1 MDDIFYEKLLYRIIR
16 GRIRL
21 KLGDLVLIIHEP
33 SLDLVEESI
42 DIYEEAYKK
51 AYFREVP
58 IKSEIIETLF
68 DNELWSPFDDQEA
81 EKKEK
86 QIEDLKVEAFKNFY
100 NSKKLRGIKMNIR
113 RLEHQAARLR
123 AKKTC
128 LDHTTCEGVGNFSR
142 SSWLISQSTFFAD
155 GTPYDWSSYNISNV
169 MDEYNSASVT
179 VEQFRHIA
187 RNDPWRSMWNTGKKQ
202 ASLFNRPSVE
212 LTKDQL
218 SLSSYSTLYDNV
230 YESHKCPNEKV
241 IDDDD
246 CLDGWLIEQRR
257 ESEKDR
263 KQNEVDGMIKN
274 KKISNSQ
281 EIFVMA
287 DSQESAHEI
296 YGLNDPIARN
306 VVNSREKQIR
316 SADGNMVKNTD
327 LHDVRQDITIQAHQQ
342 GIDQIKGKAR

>member
-33 SLDLVEESI
+33 SLDLIEESI
-42 DIYEEAYKK
+42 WVYEEAYKK

-58 IKSEIIETLF
+58 IKSQIIETLF

-100 NSKKLRGIKMNIR
+100 DSKKLRGIKMNIR

-155 GTPYDWSSYNISNV
+155 GTPYNWSPYNISNV
-169 MDEYNSASVT
+169 MDEYNSLSVT
-179 VEQFRHIA
+179 VEQFRYIA
-187 RNDPWRSMWNTGKKQ
+187 RNDPWRSMWNVGKKQ

-230 YESHKCPNEKV
+230 YESHKSPNEKV

-257 ESEKDR
+257 ESEKDKK
-263 KQNEVDGMIKN
+263 KQEVDGMIKN
-274 KKISNSQ
+274 KKIANSQ
-281 EIFVMA
+281 EIFVVT
-287 DSQESAHEI
+287 DNQHSANEV

-306 VVNSREKQIR
+306 VVKSREQQIR
-316 SADGNMVKNTD
+316 AADGQLVKNTD
-327 LHDVRQDITIQAHQQ
+327 LSDVRQDITIQAHQQ
-342 GIDQIKGKAR
+342 GIDQIKGKAK

>member
-21 KLGDLVLIIHEP
+21 RLGDLVLIIHEP
-33 SLDLVEESI
+33 SLELIEESI

-58 IKSEIIETLF
+58 IKSQIIETLF
-68 DNELWSPFDDQEA
+68 DNELWSPFDDKEA

-86 QIEDLKVEAFKNFY
+86 QIEDLKVEAFKSFY
-100 NSKKLRGIKMNIR
+100 NTKKLRGIKMNIR
-113 RLEHQAARLR
+113 KLELQASKLR

-142 SSWLISQSTFFAD
+142 SSWLISQSTFLPD
-155 GTPYDWSSYNISNV
+155 GKPYDWSPYNISNV
-169 MDEYNSASVT
+169 MDEYNSTSVT
-179 VEQFRHIA
+179 VEQFRHMA
-187 RNDPWRSMWNTGKKQ
+187 RNDPWRSMWNVGKKQ
-202 ASLFNRPSVE
+202 SLIFDKPSTQ

-230 YESHKCPNEKV
+230 YESPKSPNEKV

-246 CLDGWLIEQRR
+246 CLDGWLIQQRR

-263 KQNEVDGMIKN
+263 KQQEVDGMIKN
-274 KKISNSQ
+274 KKIANSQ

-287 DSQESAHEI
+287 DNQESANEV

-306 VVNSREKQIR
+306 VVRSREQQIR
-316 SADGNMVKNTD
+316 SADGDMVKNTD
-327 LHDVRQDITIQAHQQ
+327 LGDVRQDITIQAHQQ
-342 GIDQIKGKAR
+342 GIDQIKGRAR